1 MPTIHRQ
8 LGWKVQIFAN
18 DHAPPH
24 AHVVSA
30 GHKLVVELAS
40 ASVIRGTEASARAL
54 ADALAWVSANR
65 VWLLDEWKRIVER
78 DDDRGPA
85 G

>member
-8 LGWKVQIFAN
+8 QGWKVQIFAN

-24 AHVVSA
+24 VHLVSA
-30 GHKLVVELAS
+30 GHKLVVEIAS
-40 ASVIRGTEASARAL
+40 GAVLRGADASVRAL
-54 ADALAWVSANR
+54 EEGRSWVRANSS
-65 VWLLDEWKRIVER
+65 LLLEEWKRIVER
-78 DDDRGPA
+78 DDEPGNA